1 MADPQPSFDDESA
14 LHAAVATDLRAHDSV
29 VHVTTPEERKRAF
42 GVLFVSLM
50 CMGAGQSVMF
60 AILPS
65 LARQM
70 GLTEFEAS
78 LPFVFS
84 ATIWVFTSGY
94 WGEKSDRWGRKPV
107 ILLGLMAFGV
117 SFGLF
122 AVVASIGIARMLPVL
137 VAYPLMIAARSLY
150 GIFGSGAAPAAQA
163 YVVDRTTRDERTR
176 GVAGIG
182 AAFGLGTT
190 IGPGIGSALVVFGL
204 FAPFYF
210 TAFAAFASAGAI
222 WLLLP
227 ERSAPKLK
235 LVRKTVLRWHD
246 HRVWP
251 FIVFGVG
258 VSTVGAIPIQTVGYL
273 FIDVLHF
280 SPAIAPQYTGIGL
293 VAASVA
299 GLFAQLVIVQ
309 LLKLSA
315 RSLIYWGSAIALIS
329 NLLFATG
336 HQFGPLVFALIMSG
350 LGFGMVR
357 PGYAAAASLAV
368 DPHEQGAI
376 AGLTGATGAA
386 GFIFGP
392 MIATGLYRIAPSAPY
407 IFGAALMVALYGYA
421 LWSPHLRNAGLIA
434 SDTDAAEE
442 APETQVPNG

>member
-1 MADPQPSFDDESA
+1 MNDLKGALPDEATVSLLSPSADG
-14 LHAAVATDLRAHDSV
+14 V
-29 VHVTTPEERKRAF
+29 VHVTTPEERRRAF
-42 GVLFVSLM
+42 FILFVSLM

-78 LPFVFS
+78 LPFVAS
-84 ATIWVFTSGY
+84 ATIWVFSSGY
-94 WGEKSDRWGRKPV
+94 WGERSDRFGRKPI
-107 ILLGLMAFGV
+107 ILLGLVAFGI
-117 SFGLF
+117 SFTLF
-122 AVVASIGIARMLPVL
+122 AVFAGFGVDRVL
-137 VAYPLMIAARSLY
+137 TVVFAYPLMILARSLY
-150 GIFGSGAAPAAQA
+150 GIFGSGTGPAAQA
-163 YVVDRTTRDERTR
+163 YVVDRTTREERTR

-190 IGPGIGSALVVFGL
+190 IGPGIGGALVVFGL

-210 TAFAAFASAGAI
+210 TALAAFLSAGAI

-227 ERSAPKLK
+227 ERSAPRLK
-235 LVRKTVLRWHD
+235 LVKKHNLRWHD
-246 HRVWP
+246 RRVWP

-280 SPAIAPQYTGIGL
+280 TPAIAPQYTSIGL
-293 VAASVA
+293 VAMSVA
-299 GLFAQLVIVQ
+299 GLVAQLLIVQ
-309 LLKLSA
+309 VFKLSA
-315 RSLIYWGSAIALIS
+315 RTLIYWGAVIALVS
-329 NLLFATG
+329 NLLFAVG

-368 DPHEQGAI
+368 DPHEQGAV
-376 AGLTGATGAA
+376 AGLTGATSGA

-392 MIATGLYRIAPSAPY
+392 VIATGLYRLAPSAPY
-407 IFGAALMVALYGYA
+407 VFGAALMLFLLAYA
-421 LWSPHLRNAGLIA
+421 LWSPSLRNAGVIA
-434 SDTDAAEE
+434 ARTEE
-442 APETQVPNG
+442 DETTQSQVPNA

>member
-1 MADPQPSFDDESA
+1 MADPQPLIEDDNVKRAAAVSA
-14 LHAAVATDLRAHDSV
+14 LHTLDTV
-29 VHVTTPEERKRAF
+29 VHVTTAEERKRAF
-42 GVLFVSLM
+42 VILFVSLM
-50 CMGAGQSVMF
+50 CLGAGQSVMF

-65 LARQM
+65 LARQL

-78 LPFVFS
+78 LPFVCS
-84 ATIWVFTSGY
+84 ATIWVFTSAY
-94 WGEKSDRWGRKPV
+94 WGERSDRWGRKPI
-107 ILLGLMAFGV
+107 ILLGLVAFGI

-122 AVVASIGIARMLPVL
+122 AVVASIGIAGLLPVL

-163 YVVDRTTRDERTR
+163 YVVDRTTREERTR

-210 TAFAAFASAGAI
+210 TAFAALASAAAI
-222 WLLLP
+222 WFLLP
-227 ERSAPKLK
+227 ERSAPRLR
-235 LVRKTVLRWHD
+235 LVRKSTLRWHD
-246 HRVWP
+246 RRVWP
-251 FIVFGVG
+251 FILFGVG

-280 SPAIAPQYTGIGL
+280 TPAVAPQYTGIGL

-309 LLKLSA
+309 LFKLSA
-315 RSLIYWGSAIALIS
+315 RTLIYWGSAIALVS
-329 NLLFATG
+329 NILFAIG

-376 AGLTGATGAA
+376 AGLTSATGAA

-392 MIATGLYRIAPSAPY
+392 MIATGLYRIAPPAPY
-407 IFGAALMVALYGYA
+407 VFGAALMAALYAYA
-421 LWSPHLRNAGLIA
+421 LWSPHLRNAGVA
-434 SDTDAAEE
+434 PEAGE
-442 APETQVPNG
+442 APESQVPNG